1 MYDLL
6 KLEGNVFQYHSETQG
21 GRSEAKEHLLDER
34 DELWLKL
41 RHEHFAS
48 AASQITRNL
57 DEFRT
62 KHKAAN
68 YKGAGDGSGL
78 DMRGMRSLVQ
88 SLPQYR
94 YKRFYTGNKSSSNSS
109 SRKNNAHIPV
119 ITTVSTT
126 IPVLLLILL
135 FVIKATFL
143 SNFYWGNCYHCHHT

>member
-1 MYDLL
+1 MDCSGSETVGSSRVLLMLCRGFDVVAPIIHEWTYEAMVYDLL
-6 KLEGNVFQYHSETQG
+6 KLEGNVFQYQSETQG

-48 AASQITRNL
+48 AASQITRLL
-57 DEFRT
+57 DEFRS

-68 YKGAGDGSGL
+68 YKGAGDGTGL

-94 YKRFYTGNKSSSNSS
+94 
-109 SRKNNAHIPV
+109 
-119 ITTVSTT
+119 
-126 IPVLLLILL
+126 
-135 FVIKATFL
+135 
-143 SNFYWGNCYHCHHT
+143 